1 MDPGSGICSLLKD
14 GPTVGHTHKQKY
26 LFFFKKSDN
35 CLTNTWGMGALEI
48 TCNKDLNCCRQFKW
62 H

>member
-1 MDPGSGICSLLKD
+1 MDPGSGFAVFSKMAPQWDI
-14 GPTVGHTHKQKY
+14 HKQQY

-48 TCNKDLNCCRQFKW
+48 KCNKDLNCCRQFKW